1 MTELM
6 VFIFGLLMGMVI
18 TIFCMWLSGT
28 ISDIWYSIRAHTKEN
43 ISDIVDDAIEKYE
56 IRRGWHD

>member
-28 ISDIWYSIRAHTKEN
+28 ISDIWYSIRTHTREN
-43 ISDIVDDAIEKYE
+43 IEDIVNDAIDKYRE
-56 IRRGWHD
+56 RRG

>member
-18 TIFCMWLSGT
+18 TIFCMWLSGA
-28 ISDIWYSIRAHTKEN
+28 ISDIWFSIRMHTKEN
-43 ISDIVDDAIEKYE
+43 IADIVDDAIEKYE
-56 IRRGWHD
+56 IRRGWND

>member
-18 TIFCMWLSGT
+18 TIFCMWLSGA
-28 ISDIWYSIRAHTKEN
+28 ISDIWFSIRMHTKEN

-56 IRRGWHD
+56 IRREWRD